1 MLPLADLKNFA
12 KTAAAAL
19 ARARDLADFEVYC
32 SSGEELIA
40 RINYTSDI
48 SSSGVEEVK
57 SNAADGFVIRV
68 VFRRDPHQSATA
80 SEAGGFSLDSLRRV
94 LERARASAVVD
105 PHFPGLPDGTRTARL
120 APLQAGKLASASD
133 RAVVDAAWAILRS
146 ALESFERRNPITA
159 QSPGLIIGGDVTL
172 ARDRIAVAGSHFSDI
187 RTDQSAHFSASV
199 TAIIEALETKGT
211 ATTLGGSLESLRRLA
226 PLGRQAI
233 ERAINLKAGRRMP
246 GGNYR
251 VMLGPQPV
259 AEILNNM
266 VVPSL
271 TAGAFYTASSAYQGH
286 FGAAV
291 MDSRLSLA
299 DDPLSQAGGAIHRR
313 ISCEGLPSHRIDLI
327 RDGRLIGLLSNFY
340 DARRLA
346 ADQELADKLGPEAG
360 GAIDLAPI
368 GGYRIGDGIGR
379 RFDSHPGTTAS
390 NVVMRARGGVGQR
403 AMLEALGDG
412 IYVGRV
418 WYTYPI
424 NGQRAGDFTC
434 TITGDSYLVRD
445 GRPVA
450 PLLPNCLRINAAI
463 DQVFRHV
470 IAIGNR
476 REAIPIWG
484 SPEAYY
490 VPGLVVESLPLSA
503 IEHGI
508 PSNAE

>member
-1 MLPLADLKNFA
+1 MLPLANLKSFA
-12 KTAAAAL
+12 KAAASAL
-19 ARARDLADFEVYC
+19 ARERDLADFEVYC

-48 SSSGVEEVK
+48 SSRGVEEVK

-68 VFRRDPHQSATA
+68 VFRRDPHLSATA
-80 SEAGGFSLDSLRRV
+80 SEAGDFSLESLRRV
-94 LERARASAVVD
+94 LERARSAAVID
-105 PHFPGLPDGTRTARL
+105 PHFPGLPDGARAARL
-120 APLQAGKLASASD
+120 APLQAGKLASAPD
-133 RAVVDAAWAILRS
+133 YAVVDAAWTILRR
-146 ALESFERRNPITA
+146 ALRSFERRKPVAAT
-159 QSPGLIIGGDVTL
+159 SPGLIIGGDVTL
-172 ARDRIAVAGSHFSDI
+172 ARDRIAVAGSHFGDI
-187 RTDQSAHFSASV
+187 RADQSAHFSASV
-199 TAIIEALETKGT
+199 TAIIEALEAKGT
-211 ATTLGGSLESLRRLA
+211 ATTLGGSLESLRRLG
-226 PLGRQAI
+226 PLGSQAI
-233 ERAINLKAGRRMP
+233 ERAIKLKDGRRMA

-259 AEILNNM
+259 AEILNNI
-266 VVPSL
+266 VIPSL

-286 FGAAV
+286 FGATV

-299 DDPLSQAGGAIHRR
+299 DDPLSQAGAIHRR
-313 ISCEGLPSHRIDLI
+313 ISCEGLPSRRVHLI
-327 RDGRLIGLLSNFY
+327 RNGRLIGLLSNFY

-346 ADQELADKLGPEAG
+346 ADQELADKLGPHAG
-360 GAIDLAPI
+360 GPIDVAPI
-368 GGYRIGDGIGR
+368 SGYRIGDGIGR

-390 NVVMRARGGVGQR
+390 NVVMRARGGVGER
-403 AMLEALGDG
+403 AMLRALGDG

-434 TITGDSYLVRD
+434 TITGDSYLVKD
-445 GRPVA
+445 GKPIT
-450 PLLPNCLRINAAI
+450 PLAPNCLRINAAI

-470 IAIGNR
+470 IAIGSR

-508 PSNAE
+508 PSTAA